1 MKLKFDEDGKVVL
14 SEEGLPV
21 WTLDDESEIA
31 YDVPKVISDL
41 QKANNESAGRR
52 KKIEELEAKVKPFEG
67 IDPEAA
73 KTALETVKN
82 FKDKELIAA
91 GEVEQIKK
99 ATGEAYELKINELTK
114 TYSAQIEDRDGL
126 IKKKD
131 RQINDLLIKGAFE
144 ASKFLKEKTTMPP
157 DLANSHFG
165 RYFTVEEVDGT
176 LRTVASYNG
185 ERIYSNARPGQIADP
200 EEAIEQLIN
209 KYPYKDSIL
218 KGAGGSGTGAFS
230 PGSKEGEAPVSPAEM
245 LYGKMTKK

>member
-1 MKLKFDEDGKVVL
+1 MKLKIDEDGKVVL
-14 SEEGLPV
+14 SENELPV
-21 WTLDDESEIA
+21 WVLDDESEIA
-31 YDVPKVISDL
+31 YDVPKVITDL

-52 KKIEELEAKVKPFEG
+52 KKIEELEAKIKPYEG
-67 IDPEAA
+67 IDPDAA
-73 KTALETVKN
+73 KKALETVKN
-82 FKDKELIAA
+82 FDDKKLMEA

-99 ATGEAYELKINELTK
+99 ATGEAYELKIDELTK
-114 TYSAQIEDRDGL
+114 AYTAQIEDRDGL

-165 RYFTVEEVDGT
+165 KYFTVEEVDGT
-176 LRTVASYNG
+176 LRTVASFNG
-185 ERIYSNARPGQIADP
+185 ERIYSTVRPGQIANP

-218 KGAGGSGTGAFS
+218 KGTGGSGTGAFS
-230 PGSKEGEAPVSPAEM
+230 PGGKDDGPPISPAEM